1 MDWSLKTCLL
11 CIAWTGDSAPT
22 GYKIGRSAF
31 TKFDHKMEEVVV
43 LFPWRNSAEWYVAII
58 RVSSFCWVVLVESLW
73 RFAGLYDVLLL
84 RYFIR
89 PQSTFWAKTITC
101 KSVGPW
107 QICKYWAMITHPQR
121 VKWSKTTI
129 LMQCSLS
136 TIWQCSQLSSK
147 RNNQVIQCKHHY
159 WYPSSNITPPS
170 NASSRF
176 LVGNLH
182 RVGCCNTAGCASD
195 AQDCAGGL
203 AEPLSR
209 DLALFPGIFLRST
222 PGPAT
227 KQPGQNGGSLTES
240 QNTMCFFFLGQ
251 ICFGPKFAESHLG
264 WFCWICFSNFG
275 STLPPQAAKTHWSHS
290 RFGSSASRRNRIP
303 FQAIF
308 APKYIDMAPHL
319 THV

>member
-129 LMQCSLS
+129 LMQCSLP

-147 RNNQVIQCKHHY
+147 GNKQVMKCKDHY

-176 LVGNLH
+176 FGWEFTQSWLLQH
-182 RVGCCNTAGCASD
+182 S
-195 AQDCAGGL
+195 GL
-203 AEPLSR
+203 RQWRTRLCWGTCWAPESGPGT
-209 DLALFPGIFLRST
+209 FPRST

-290 RFGSSASRRNRIP
+290 RFGSSESRRNRIP
-303 FQAIF
+303 FHATF
-308 APKYIDMAPHL
+308 APKYIDMSPHL

>member
-107 QICKYWAMITHPQR
+107 QICKYWAMITPPQR
-121 VKWSKTTI
+121 VKWAKTTI
-129 LMQCSLS
+129 LMQCSLP

-147 RNNQVIQCKHHY
+147 GNKQVIQCKHHY

-209 DLALFPGIFLRST
+209 DLALFPGIFSPEHPR
-222 PGPAT
+222 PGHETARP
-227 KQPGQNGGSLTES
+227 KWREPHGKPKHDV
-240 QNTMCFFFLGQ
+240 FFLFRPNLLRTK
-251 ICFGPKFAESHLG
+251 ICR
-264 WFCWICFSNFG
+264 I
-275 STLPPQAAKTHWSHS
+275 
-290 RFGSSASRRNRIP
+290 SSWLVLL
-303 FQAIF
+303 
-308 APKYIDMAPHL
+308 DL
-319 THV
+319 LL